1 MMHSL
6 PSVTIDAG
14 VLAVPR
20 IDCAKDDAFQ
30 YVDTL
35 LDWSVLLD
43 EPWVAIYMSERASES
58 LFADGLYPLREQ
70 LRELFNTHGIV
81 EYDVNTVAK
90 IANQLLTITPSF
102 ETYYRVKDVLSEH
115 LETNPDVI
123 RLTTHSGL
131 QSDLARCITLI
142 AVLRKHC
149 SQPLGGHSLIL
160 REAPKQVI
168 QVRAQIHE
176 LEHTRNDIP
185 ALPCPPEFFEGD
197 VLVCDDFRGLI
208 ECLDE
213 SAILVGA
220 SDNLGIELAV
230 RISLFKYAI
239 AQGDTLDW
247 GGMFVPTTGPQFRE
261 SCQQVCTDQGDS
273 VPPKILRSIVET
285 IKGQNLP
292 AVHALRTGPGG
303 NGPQRMRGYDKAQR
317 RDIDRGFHLHYWEC
331 ENGTIELAS
340 VVYHNDFSIPE

>member
-1 MMHSL
+1 MHNL

-20 IDCAKDDAFQ
+20 VDCAKDDAFQ

-35 LDWSVLLD
+35 LDWSKLLN
-43 EPWVAIYMSERASES
+43 EPWVAIYMSDRASEALIDED
-58 LFADGLYPLREQ
+58 LFPLRNH
-70 LRELFNTHGIV
+70 LRDLFDRHGIV
-81 EYDVNTVAK
+81 EYSVNDIATVAER
-90 IANQLLTITPSF
+90 LLSFTPSF

-123 RLTTHSGL
+123 RLTTHDGL

-168 QVRAQIHE
+168 QVRAHIHE
-176 LEHTRNDIP
+176 LEHTRDDIP
-185 ALPCPPEFFEGD
+185 ALPCPPKFFEGD
-197 VLVCDDFRGLI
+197 VLACDDFRGLI

-220 SDNLGIELAV
+220 SDDLGIELAV
-230 RISLFKYAI
+230 RIALFKNAV
-239 AQGDTLDW
+239 AHGDSPDW
-247 GGMFVPTTGPQFRE
+247 GSVIVPVIGPRFRE
-261 SCQQVCTDQGDS
+261 LCQQVCADQGDS
-273 VPPKILRSIVET
+273 VPPKVIRSIVEMV
-285 IKGQNLP
+285 IGHNRA
-292 AVHALRTGPGG
+292 AVHALRTGTGG
-303 NGPQRMRGYDKAQR
+303 NDPQRMRGSDKAQR
-317 RDIDRGFHLHYWEC
+317 RDIDREFHLHYWEC
-331 ENGTIELAS
+331 ADGTVELAS
-340 VVYHNDFSIPE
+340 VVYHNDFSIP

>member
-1 MMHSL
+1 M

-14 VLAVPR
+14 VLAVPHV
-20 IDCAKDDAFQ
+20 DCALDDAFQ

-35 LDWSVLLD
+35 LDWSKLLN

-58 LFADGLYPLREQ
+58 LVADGLYPLREQ
-70 LRELFNTHGIV
+70 LRELFDAHGIV
-81 EYDVNTVAK
+81 EYDVNTVSR
-90 IANQLLTITPSF
+90 IANQLLAITPFF

-115 LETNPDVI
+115 LETDPDVI
-123 RLTTHSGL
+123 RLTTYDGL
-131 QSDLARCITLI
+131 QSDLGRCITLI

-160 REAPKQVI
+160 REASKQVI

-176 LEHTRNDIP
+176 LEHTRDDIP

-197 VLVCDDFRGLI
+197 VLACDNFRGLI

-220 SDNLGIELAV
+220 SDNLGIELAI
-230 RISLFKYAI
+230 RISLFKYTI
-239 AQGDTLDW
+239 VQGDTPDW
-247 GGMFVPTTGPQFRE
+247 GGVIVPTIGSKFRE
-261 SCQQVCTDQGDS
+261 LCLQVCADQGKS

-285 IKGQNLP
+285 IKGHNLP
-292 AVHALRTGPGG
+292 AVHALRIGVGG
-303 NGPQRMRGYDKAQR
+303 NDPQRRRGSDKAQR
-317 RDIDRGFHLHYWEC
+317 RDIDREFHLHYWEGT
-331 ENGTIELAS
+331 NGTVELAS
-340 VVYHNDFSIPE
+340 VVYHNDMSIPG